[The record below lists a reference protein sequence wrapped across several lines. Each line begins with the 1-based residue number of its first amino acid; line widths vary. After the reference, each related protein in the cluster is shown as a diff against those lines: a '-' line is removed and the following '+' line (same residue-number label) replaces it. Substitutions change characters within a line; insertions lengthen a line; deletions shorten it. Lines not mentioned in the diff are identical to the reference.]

1 MKSKSTPYPTAKTE
15 SPDLEC
21 QQLVA
26 AYESAPRRAA
36 AEQIARTRLG
46 IPSTDLIET
55 AKMIGMSRDKFYASV
70 GLPKSTIEK
79 NIGQQ
84 SRLSPAHGDRIYR
97 VNRVF
102 ARAVEVLGDESGAKL
117 WIQRNN
123 RSLGGVSP
131 LSLLDTEVGYELVL
145 DTLGRIEY
153 GIVA

>member
-1 MKSKSTPYPTAKTE
+1 MKSKSTPSPTTQTA
-15 SPDLEC
+15 SPELEA
-21 QQLVA
+21 QQTVA
-26 AYESAPRRAA
+26 TYGTAPRRAA
-36 AEQIARTRLG
+36 AEQIARTRQG
-46 IPSTDLIET
+46 IPSADLIET
-55 AKMIGMSRDKFYASV
+55 AKMIGMPRDRFYASV

-102 ARAVEVLGDESGAKL
+102 ARAFEVLGDQDGAKL
-117 WIQRNN
+117 WIQRRN

-153 GIVA
+153 GIAA